1 MTATSSRLQ
10 ADPQRK
16 PSGLPFG
23 GEPVRR
29 VVEVDGIPMSALLSA
44 APAPRGVIVA
54 LHGGATSS
62 AYFDC
67 PGHTRH
73 SFIRIA
79 SALGYTVIALDRPGY
94 GSSHPHADRITSD
107 QQRVDLAFGV
117 VDRLLE
123 SRSRGAGLF
132 LMAHSV
138 GCELAVRMAVDD
150 RDQGLLGIE
159 LSGTGTEHQ
168 SSAAE
173 VLAPRERGHRPDGAG
188 VRELLWNPARL
199 YPADVLGGA
208 VIAAPGPQYEHEVV
222 RDWPRNN
229 FPELAARVKVPV
241 HFTAGEYERVWR
253 TDPDAMFDL
262 AALFAGSPRVVTDQ
276 QFDGGHNLSLGHT
289 AMAYHLDVLSFI
301 EECIVG
307 HRPESTP

>member
-1 MTATSSRLQ
+1 MTATDSR
-10 ADPQRK
+10 PQTGPVRRL
-16 PSGLPFG
+16 PGVPFG

-29 VVEVDGIPMSALLSA
+29 VVEVDGIPMSALLAA

-67 PGHTRH
+67 PGHPRH
-73 SFIRIA
+73 SLIRIA

-94 GSSHPHADRITSD
+94 GSSYPHADQIVSD

-138 GCELAVRMAVDD
+138 GCELAVRMAAASTD
-150 RDQGLLGIE
+150 RDLLGLE

-168 SSAAE
+168 PAAAE
-173 VLAPRERGHRPDGAG
+173 VLAPREPGHRPDGAA

-199 YPADVLGGA
+199 YPRDILGGA
-208 VIAAPGPQYEHEVV
+208 AIAAPGPQYEYEVV
-222 RDWPRNN
+222 RDWPQTN
-229 FPELAARVKVPV
+229 FPALAAGIEVPV

-253 TDPDAMFDL
+253 NDPDAMFDL
-262 AALFAGSPRVVTDQ
+262 AALFTAAPRVVTEE
-276 QFDGGHNLSLGHT
+276 QFDGGHNLSLGNT
-289 AMAYHLDVLSFI
+289 AMAYHLGVLSFV
-301 EECIVG
+301 EECIDA
-307 HRPESTP
+307 RCPESTP